1 MKLCLLSRRLRAV
14 ARRDTPTS
22 NRTVSGEG
30 NMAKFF
36 AITIFVIA
44 IVSAIPILRH
54 TWWMAEDIS
63 THGAPIDEQ
72 MSETMAEAG
81 ISFLASQFILGYFI
95 WKFSNPKPGDKIKTF
110 PGGAKAMVWAAFLL
124 VGTEVLALGVFGVKA
139 WANVYFTPPAA
150 NAVPVEVQAGQFAF
164 YFRYPGP
171 DGSFGPIHPDMIN
184 EANQNFYGLDTD
196 HDADSKDDVVTAEMA
211 VPVNREIH
219 LIMHS
224 KDVGH
229 SFFVPE
235 LRVQQDFV
243 PGMDLSVHFTATK
256 IGRYEIV
263 CTQLCGLGHYNMK
276 AYLSV
281 LSLEDF
287 DAWMKKEKAMQ

>member
-1 MKLCLLSRRLRAV
+1 
-14 ARRDTPTS
+14 
-22 NRTVSGEG
+22 
-30 NMAKFF
+30 MAKFF
-36 AITIFVIA
+36 AVTIIVIA
-44 IVSAIPILRH
+44 ILSAIPIVRH

-63 THGAPIDEQ
+63 THGAPIDDQ

-81 ISFLASQFILGYFI
+81 ISFLASQFILAFFI
-95 WKFSNPKPGDKIKTF
+95 WKFSNPRSGDKIKNL
-110 PGGAKAMVWAAFLL
+110 PGGAKAMVWAAVLL

-139 WANVYFTPPAA
+139 WANVYLTPPAA
-150 NAVPVEVQAGQFAF
+150 DALPVQVQAGQFAF

-171 DGSFGPIHPDMIN
+171 DGKFGPMHADHIN
-184 EANQNFYGLDTD
+184 EAGQNFYGLDTD
-196 HDADSKDDVVTAEMA
+196 HDADSKDDIVTAQMA

-219 LIMHS
+219 LLMHT

-243 PGMDLSVHFTATK
+243 PGLDLSLHFTATK
-256 IGRYEIV
+256 IGKYEIV

-281 LSLEDF
+281 LSQQDF
-287 DAWMKKEKAMQ
+287 DTWLKQQAALQ

>member
-1 MKLCLLSRRLRAV
+1 VAKL
-14 ARRDTPTS
+14 
-22 NRTVSGEG
+22 
-30 NMAKFF
+30 F
-36 AITIFVIA
+36 AITIIVIA

-54 TWWMAEDIS
+54 TWWLAPDIS

-72 MSETMAEAG
+72 TSETMAEAG
-81 ISFLASQFILGYFI
+81 ISFVASQIILALFI
-95 WKFSNPKPGDKIKTF
+95 WRFAGAREGEKIKDL

-139 WANVYFTPPAA
+139 WATVYLTAPAA
-150 NAVPVEVQAGQFAF
+150 NAMPIQVQAGQFAF

-171 DGSFGPIHPDMIN
+171 DGTFGAIHPELIN
-184 EANQNFYGLDTD
+184 EGNQNFYGLDTD
-196 HDADSKDDVVTAEMA
+196 HDPDAKDDIVTAEMA
-211 VPVNREIH
+211 IPVNREIH
-219 LIMHS
+219 LLMHS

-235 LRVQQDFV
+235 LRVHQDFV
-243 PGMDLSVHFTATK
+243 PGLDLTLHFTATK
-256 IGRYEIV
+256 VGKYEIV

-281 LSLEDF
+281 MSQEDF
-287 DAWMKKEKAMQ
+287 DNWLKQQAALQ